1 MSCERKSGEREI
13 EKKQRQSQSQH
24 NSLNYFF
31 IYTSLYHFGWRCFLH
46 LVFCHSFEQ
55 CFAQSRWL
63 RAWMNCFFFF
73 LFIQIVTFSIELL
86 CLCVC
91 VFCGVC
97 YKAPGLMK
105 IWSIS
110 TPNVSWI
117 CVAPEHCGEH
127 PFVSSDWP

>member
-1 MSCERKSGEREI
+1 MSCERKSGERER
-13 EKKQRQSQSQH
+13 KKAAAIAITTQFIKLFLYLYKCVSFW
-24 NSLNYFF
+24 LTLFF
-31 IYTSLYHFGWRCFLH
+31 ALVILSFFWTMFRSKQMIKSMDELFL
-46 LVFCHSFEQ
+46 
-55 CFAQSRWL
+55 
-63 RAWMNCFFFF
+63 F
-73 LFIQIVTFSIELL
+73 LFIHSNCSFFHWIALF
-86 CLCVC
+86 VC
-91 VFCGVC
+91 VLCGVC